1 MRKGLKSLSPR
12 VPQVGEAMRGE
23 EGHLPYLLSQAH
35 AAMRLALERALA
47 DLKVTAPQF
56 SILTMIDSYPGLS
69 GAELARLSMLT
80 PQTINLIVKN
90 LERDGLIA
98 KSPDDVHGRILRLQ
112 ATAAGRAL
120 RKKCRERA
128 NRIETRVSAGLA
140 ASEEKVVRRWLVQL
154 ASEMHA
160 RPERA

>member
-1 MRKGLKSLSPR
+1 MRKSPASNSAQ
-12 VPQVGEAMRGE
+12 VPQIGEAMRGE
-23 EGHLPYLLSQAH
+23 EGHLPYLLSQAQ
-35 AAMRLALERALA
+35 AAMRLALERGLA
-47 DLKVTAPQF
+47 DLGVTPPQF

-69 GAELARLSMLT
+69 GADLARLTMLT

-112 ATAAGRAL
+112 TTAAGHAL
-120 RKKCRERA
+120 RVKCRERA
-128 NRIETRVSAGLA
+128 ARIDKRVTAGLT

-154 ASEMHA
+154 AKDM
-160 RPERA
+160 RPNA